1 MRDLINA
8 TFCVLRSGCPWR
20 MVPDRFAPQTN
31 GGNLRDSFSTRMS
44 EKGRTSPFRGE
55 GGKVRI
61 RRVLPVGA
69 RPSEGLF
76 SEPTAVARPWARE
89 PRHQLNPV
97 FVECT
102 TYA

>member
-1 MRDLINA
+1 LLPAQGKDWPMRDLINA

-20 MVPDRFAPQTN
+20 MVPDRFTPQTN

-61 RRVLPVGA
+61 RRFPA
-69 RPSEGLF
+69 IRCHRDE
-76 SEPTAVARPWARE
+76 
-89 PRHQLNPV
+89 
-97 FVECT
+97 
-102 TYA
+102 

>member
-61 RRVLPVGA
+61 RRNLAVRA
-69 RPSEGLF
+69 RSGEGRL
-76 SEPTAVARPWARE
+76 STLSGP
-89 PRHQLNPV
+89 PR
-97 FVECT
+97 
-102 TYA
+102 

>member
-61 RRVLPVGA
+61 RRVSPIAFCPGEGPLTERTAGVQPA
-69 RPSEGLF
+69 R
-76 SEPTAVARPWARE
+76 RE
-89 PRHQLNPV
+89 QV
-97 FVECT
+97 FMPDTVEKSSGR
-102 TYA
+102 

>member
-44 EKGRTSPFRGE
+44 EKG
-55 GGKVRI
+55 VRRDKAALSSGCKSHPAI
-61 RRVLPVGA
+61 RSR
-69 RPSEGLF
+69 RKQSEQ
-76 SEPTAVARPWARE
+76 SWR
-89 PRHQLNPV
+89 
-97 FVECT
+97 
-102 TYA
+102 